1 MNTND
6 NKSSRRAKTSKNQ
19 SSSTFIEKYLINY
32 NDDAEHDFV
41 YVSEPNLS
49 HAYDYL
55 MQPHY
60 LL

>member
-1 MNTND
+1 M
-6 NKSSRRAKTSKNQ
+6 KAPGEKKLPKNQ
-19 SSSTFIEKYLINY
+19 FSSKLIENYLINY

-55 MQPHY
+55 IQPHY

>member
-1 MNTND
+1 M
-6 NKSSRRAKTSKNQ
+6 KMKAPEKRKLPRNQ

>member
-1 MNTND
+1 MYKINVILSCVDTPKID
-6 NKSSRRAKTSKNQ
+6 HLILLS
-19 SSSTFIEKYLINY
+19 EYYLINY

-49 HAYDYL
+49 HAYNYL
-55 MQPHY
+55 IQPHY